1 MHPTRASSTFIILLP
16 RSLLSPRG
24 KFFFQNLRLASKSSS
39 AETIFPNLFSKSS
52 DSIDG
57 RRMMRKRLRNARSK
71 LKEGARSRGRRPSR
85 LHAKFSKKRTKKA
98 SFHWSNKDHGT
109 SRRYY
114 QVEERCGSA
123 LMCGL
128 DLSGSNQSCGWE
140 TSGLQGRN
148 IYHVKRFICMI
159 YASSNG
165 GNVGLFM
172 RNSWP
177 HTSFRAA

>member
-1 MHPTRASSTFIILLP
+1 MPDRERKQKREKRKPSVCTPSFQRVSAWK
-16 RSLLSPRG
+16 SL
-24 KFFFQNLRLASKSSS
+24 
-39 AETIFPNLFSKSS
+39 
-52 DSIDG
+52 
-57 RRMMRKRLRNARSK
+57 
-71 LKEGARSRGRRPSR
+71 
-85 LHAKFSKKRTKKA
+85 KKRCLRKQ
-98 SFHWSNKDHGT
+98 SFRWSSKDRDT

-177 HTSFRAA
+177 HTSFHAA